1 MNRLLP
7 PWRRPPRLFIWL
19 LAAACVGLALGAEQ
33 LRLRRNA
40 ALADIA
46 APLPQG
52 FEPLLPSSSLAAL
65 RGRGFEDQ
73 AEADLIRIYQ
83 LVAKGKLAQATR
95 DSATLAAR
103 YPNFTLAQV
112 LRGDL
117 LLANAGR
124 LDHFIDVPPGAGK
137 PGQAAA
143 LAQEARQRLRAYTD
157 APAFGD
163 IPSNFVELGPGVRH
177 AILVDTSRSRLYLFG
192 RAPNGALRVEANYY
206 VTQGKLGAEKQR
218 AGDLRTP
225 LGVYFITREVG
236 KRWLAQIYGA
246 GAMPL
251 NYPNAWDRLLGRTG
265 GGIWLHGV
273 PPDSYARPP
282 LDSDGCVVLANP
294 DIEALMRHVDGGT
307 TPVVITRSAEWLD
320 APQIAARRAA
330 LRQMLAR
337 NGAATGKS
345 QEDTT
350 MLYFNGQH
358 ELLVV
363 QYPGDGRQH
372 PVTHR
377 DYWSKQNG
385 QWHLF
390 HTGVLS

>member
-1 MNRLLP
+1 MNRPLP
-7 PWRRPPRLFIWL
+7 LRRRRPRLLAWL

-33 LRLRRNA
+33 IRLHRSTS
-40 ALADIA
+40 LVEMV

-52 FEPLLPSSSLAAL
+52 FEPVLPSSSLASL
-65 RGRGFEDQ
+65 RSRGFEDQ
-73 AEADLIRIYQ
+73 AEAGLIRIYQ
-83 LVAKGKLAQATR
+83 LVARGRLSQATH
-95 DSATLAAR
+95 DSATLAER

-124 LDHFIDVPPGAGK
+124 LTHFVDVPPGSGK
-137 PGQAAA
+137 PGQVAA
-143 LAQEARQRLRAYTD
+143 LVQEARQRVRAYTE

-163 IPSNFVELGPGVRH
+163 IPSNFVELGPNVRH

-192 RAPNGALRVEANYY
+192 RAPNGALHLEANFYI
-206 VTQGKLGAEKQR
+206 TQGKLGAEKQR

-273 PPDSYARPP
+273 PPESYARPP

-294 DIEALMRHVDGGT
+294 DIESLMRHVDGGT
-307 TPVVITRSAEWLD
+307 TPVVITRHVDWLD
-320 APQIAARRAA
+320 ASQIAARRAA

-337 NGAATGKS
+337 NGAASDKER
-345 QEDTT
+345 QDAT

-363 QYPGDGRQH
+363 QYSGDGRQH